1 MAMVSQIMGSDRR
14 AMDEWPGRRRNARQD
29 AQESLGIT
37 SRNDRILIGILI
49 VLAIALF
56 GRIMAYP
63 LQHDEQLFM
72 TSGILLSDS
81 SLYRD
86 LGYNHLPNYVWLLNG
101 LFRTTGTDHFLLMA
115 RLFEFLLWGAAAW
128 AFWLIGTRIAGSR
141 TIALSAIILLVTNIT
156 MLGSPGVLAT
166 NNFAPLPLAL
176 FGFYLFYQ
184 GVESVPLRPGMI
196 AFAGFCLAIA
206 AGFKANYLFVIPP
219 FVIAA
224 LLVPRGLSFP
234 RRIAAVLVPLGLG
247 GFVGAL
253 PVLYY
258 LLTDAAG
265 FFAHT
270 LDYFTTL
277 HVAYWKDLDVPKVMS
292 IPGKV
297 QLAESVWLGGTMLL
311 SAAGAL
317 IFTLV
322 PLLRNTERRHYPGWP
337 FWVALG
343 LIAGGVAVS
352 FVPTPSF
359 HHYYVPPIIFVILL
373 FVLAYGAL
381 PETLARTATPV
392 IIALTLLGLVSG
404 ASRLLPSLI
413 EIARPAT
420 WTGVRIHRTG
430 QEIGRIASAHGDR
443 IATLAPLYALEGGM
457 KIYPELNAGPF
468 IYRVADRISDAQRP
482 YYRAVTAT
490 GLAAM
495 LDNHPPAAI
504 LTGLEGEL
512 DDAFTRYAM
521 ERGYIAREFEG
532 QKEDE
537 GPLTLYVRP
546 DSSAR

>member
-14 AMDEWPGRRRNARQD
+14 AMDEWPGRRRKARQGVQQR
-29 AQESLGIT
+29 AGVT
-37 SRNDRILIGILI
+37 HRNDRVLLAILI
-49 VLAIALF
+49 VMAVALF

-72 TSGILLSDS
+72 TSGILLSDAT
-81 SLYRD
+81 LYRD

-101 LFRTTGTDHFLLMA
+101 LFRTTGTDYFLLAA
-115 RLFEFLLWGAAAW
+115 RLLEFLLWGAAAW

-141 TIALSAIILLVTNIT
+141 TIALSAIILLATNVT

-184 GVESVPLRPGMI
+184 GVESVPVRPGFI
-196 AFAGFCLAIA
+196 AAAGFCLAIA

-219 FVIAA
+219 FVVAA

-234 RRIAAVLVPLGLG
+234 RRIGAVLVPLGLG

-258 LLTDAAG
+258 LLTDAPG

-292 IPGKV
+292 LAGKV
-297 QLAESVWLGGTMLL
+297 QLAESVWLGGTVLL
-311 SAAGAL
+311 AAVGAL
-317 IFTLV
+317 IFALMPMLHTA
-322 PLLRNTERRHYPGWP
+322 ERRRYPGWP

-343 LIAGGVAVS
+343 LIAGGMAVS

-381 PETLARTATPV
+381 PETLARAAMPV
-392 IIALTLLGLVSG
+392 IIAVTLLGLAGG

-413 EIARPAT
+413 EIGRPAS

-430 QEIGRIASAHGDR
+430 QNIARIASGHGDR

-468 IYRVADRISDAQRP
+468 IYRVADRIADAQRP
-482 YYRAVTAT
+482 YYRAVSPAA
-490 GLAAM
+490 LPAM
-495 LDNHPPAAI
+495 LDIHPPAAI
-504 LTGLEGEL
+504 LVGLEGEL
-512 DDAFTRYAM
+512 DDAFANYA
-521 ERGYIAREFEG
+521 RSHGYIAVEFEG
-532 QKEDE
+532 QNDAE

-546 DSSAR
+546 DSNAL